1 LATELKLSY
10 RAFFLAVAASYKG
23 EGALSGAIRG
33 LACALEEGRGP
44 KLEGLKRRALELSGA
59 GYVVVVL
66 DCLGLPELYW
76 LYAKLRSLGFEVLAH
91 AYVNPTGRTSGFLRE
106 FEELSMR
113 GVARLLG
120 GSKGASLD
128 RAVHG
133 ELGEPAS
140 LEALADKAERLLK
153 LAVEGWVDQLS
164 RAREPFF
171 VVSDHG
177 YDFAQVGE
185 KWYLVHGRDPNLLS
199 KLAPLLAA
207 RRR

>member
-1 LATELKLSY
+1 
-10 RAFFLAVAASYKG
+10 
-23 EGALSGAIRG
+23 
-33 LACALEEGRGP
+33 
-44 KLEGLKRRALELSGA
+44 
-59 GYVVVVL
+59 
-66 DCLGLPELYW
+66 
-76 LYAKLRSLGFEVLAH
+76 
-91 AYVNPTGRTSGFLRE
+91 
-106 FEELSMR
+106 
-113 GVARLLG
+113 
-120 GSKGASLD
+120 
-128 RAVHG
+128 VHG